1 MVNND
6 LDPIRNLEKL
16 SLLEAKEVVK
26 SWMIKPK
33 SKNGLF
39 KYNNLMLDIDR
50 APSLKSLITTTWNI
64 VLAGDGLAVPNSKWQ
79 QDHAKHLYQ

>member
-1 MVNND
+1 MVNSD
-6 LDPIRNLEKL
+6 LDPIRSLEKL
-16 SLLEAKEVVK
+16 SLTEAKEVVK

-50 APSLKSLITTTWNI
+50 APSMKSLITTTWNI
-64 VLAGDGLAVPNSKWQ
+64 VLAGDGLSVPNSQWQ
-79 QDHAKHLYQ
+79 KDHAKHLYT